1 MNISSSDLGV
11 FSKNSWRLCDDVLAS
26 HGIDWALGITF
37 LSIFLRLATAK
48 YFKPYSPSISPP
60 CEKIIEQAERTNRY
74 HGHENSGFLSKEA
87 GFSPLQRIKAFPL
100 SHAVW
105 DQLAT
110 ELPRLVKTQTVRE
123 TVTKMPLLDA
133 SSESLPDIYL
143 QRAATILGMTAH
155 AFVRLEGSE
164 LITLKYDNHSD
175 ILPPSLITPWTIV
188 CERLGRSTPI
198 LTIIDIVVANFTSTS
213 LSYGEVTLKNLELL
227 VSTTGTVEE
236 RIFFGMM
243 IEMNTKTIPILHQV
257 IEAQRSVLARNSSSL
272 KDAIRNLHELIK
284 QITKIVQKI
293 HANRSHKDHIDPLI
307 WTLTVGNLGIPWLRG
322 LVGTT
327 GSAHPFFHTMDEFT
341 GRSKYNTSI
350 GKETTVVRAMYP
362 IHWRQFLEAVR
373 KVSVAEYVTASKD
386 TELMDIWKTFM
397 SSYQGDDGLL
407 GIHRRKALGFLA
419 VSFRIGR
426 SITNNGLGLKRRT
439 EPWLEANQELE
450 KTRLERKSLD
460 KDEHLSSSD
469 SRPSSKKIFVSQLI
483 RNNSEETGYWF
494 SAQGNVYNASK
505 FMQKHPGG
513 DTVIACSSGQDIT
526 ESLNAVAHLTNPMIR
541 NKLETYRVGT
551 LQKPEFTTSKAD
563 DIYLA
568 AVDLGQKAAEMENVH
583 RRNFQLLD
591 GKLTALDEPN
601 ILTPKKARHL
611 LDARNRLQDEH
622 VPALAMLLDA
632 LLNAIAKLNMEVDLS
647 IIRAQTIGLVSPE
660 RKIGTAARFSSYEM
674 AVDLLLKE
682 SDRLTDIKKLVAIV
696 LETFED
702 ADFRSKSI
710 DIASGRVMVVSESP
724 MGKLVNAARE

>member
-1 MNISSSDLGV
+1 MNISSSDL
-11 FSKNSWRLCDDVLAS
+11 
-26 HGIDWALGITF
+26 
-37 LSIFLRLATAK
+37 ATPK

-74 HGHENSGFLSKEA
+74 YGHENSGFLSKEA

-133 SSESLPDIYL
+133 SAKSLPDIYL

-164 LITLKYDNHSD
+164 PITLKYDSHSD
-175 ILPPSLITPWTIV
+175 ILPPSLVTPWTI
-188 CERLGRSTPI
+188 I
-198 LTIIDIVVANFTSTS
+198 
-213 LSYGEVTLKNLELL
+213 
-227 VSTTGTVEE
+227 
-236 RIFFGMM
+236 
-243 IEMNTKTIPILHQV
+243 TKTL
-257 IEAQRSVLARNSSSL
+257 E
-272 KDAIRNLHELIK
+272 
-284 QITKIVQKI
+284 KI

-307 WTLTVGNLGIPWLRG
+307 WTLTVANLGIPWLRG
-322 LVGTT
+322 LVGTAGT
-327 GSAHPFFHTMDEFT
+327 AHPFFHIMDEFT
-341 GRSKYNTSI
+341 GRSEYNTSI
-350 GKETTVVRAMYP
+350 GKETTAVRAMYP

-373 KVSVAEYVTASKD
+373 EVSVAEYVTASKD
-386 TELMDIWKTFM
+386 RELVDIWKAFM

-419 VSFRIGR
+419 VSSRIGR
-426 SITNNGLGLKRRT
+426 NITNNGLGRKRRT

-460 KDEHLSSSD
+460 TDEHFSSSD
-469 SRPSSKKIFVSQLI
+469 SRPK
-483 RNNSEETGYWF
+483 ETGYWF

-526 ESLNAVAHLTNPMIR
+526 DSLNAVAHLTNPMIR
-541 NKLETYRVGT
+541 NKLESYRIGT
-551 LQKPEFTTSKAD
+551 LQKPKFATSKAE

-568 AVDLGQKAAEMENVH
+568 AVDLGQRAAEMENVH

-591 GKLTALDEPN
+591 GKLTALDEPS

-611 LDARNRLQDEH
+611 LDARNRLRDEH
-622 VPALAMLLDA
+622 VPVLAMLLDA
-632 LLNAIAKLNMEVDLS
+632 LLNAIANLTMEVDLS
-647 IIRAQTIGLVSPE
+647 IIRAQTAGLVSPK
-660 RKIGTAARFSSYEM
+660 RKIGTAVRFSSYEM

-682 SDRLTDIKKLVAIV
+682 SDRLTDIKNLVAIV
-696 LETFED
+696 LATFED
-702 ADFRSKSI
+702 VDFVYSEQSQFGSVMSNLSSVSSQLILLAGSDSRQQKS
-710 DIASGRVMVVSESP
+710 DSQAG
-724 MGKLVNAARE
+724 